1 MAASPVTSRRQFIA
15 LGGAAAAAL
24 ALPPTAVAE
33 AVPIPTAAPA
43 VPMPTWIVGTPGES
57 DHEVVRAVTR
67 EAAIRFRAED
77 CEVVECGDEPFEACD
92 CGACTAR
99 DGYEATRTSAWD
111 GRPEESI
118 TAGDWI
124 AEGFDACCDRCGH
137 ECSQDGGA
145 RSVNGV
151 AVCEDC
157 LTLADWDIVDP
168 DLAAEMRAE
177 RQNATALAP
186 SLSGRN

>member
-43 VPMPTWIVGTPGES
+43 VPMPTWIVGTP
-57 DHEVVRAVTR
+57 
-67 EAAIRFRAED
+67 AED